1 MPYVRLKTTIILCPK
16 VYYNGKYQLDFASP
30 TIEQSA
36 LPYKKLFMA
45 FGPKLTVTLTYDL
58 YFYSECHE
66 TMLIILAVLENI
78 QLDTK
83 IIQISQGSADIL

>member
-1 MPYVRLKTTIILCPK
+1 MPSAQLKTTIILWPK
-16 VYYNGKYQLDFASP
+16 VYYNGKYQLDSVSP

-58 YFYSECHE
+58 YFYFRRSRDHAHH
-66 TMLIILAVLENI
+66 IYRA
-78 QLDTK
+78 
-83 IIQISQGSADIL
+83 